1 MIVDAAGTDRT
12 AFAAGFDV
20 CVVGA
25 GPAGITL
32 ARRLAAAGASI
43 ALMEAGGLEIS
54 AELQDVYSGTN
65 VGLEYFELDVAR
77 LRYFGGTSNHW
88 AGMCRGLDPYD
99 FEPHAWHALSGWP
112 IAKSDLD
119 PYRAETRDILELS
132 YPVSKRKAEA
142 TQVSNPEVE
151 RLDPLDFPD
160 EAFAQA
166 TRQLRHISFRY
177 SPPVRFGEKYRA
189 EIEASPRV
197 LLGLN
202 ANLVDLRLGADGAVT
217 EAVFRSYDPADPG
230 FAVKARFYAL
240 CAGGIENPRLLL
252 AFRSQR
258 PAGVGNA
265 NGLVGCFFC
274 EHPTLVVADVLY
286 ERTLDAGLEFYAP
299 TPAFLAEQRI
309 LNINLLLHSDPAP
322 PPLGLAK
329 AAMRSIACSTDF
341 LAQLAERVR
350 GRPPNCE
357 GDGLG
362 TWLAGGRP
370 APQQGR
376 IEVSSEQALDRSSRV
391 RLGLERDVFGLPRV
405 ELDWRLGELDFHT
418 IRTGTEA
425 LAMHI
430 AEQGIGR
437 ARIRDWLL
445 AQRVPGIA
453 DNDGSV
459 GGWHHMCTTRMA
471 DDPRY
476 GVVDRDCRVHE
487 VGNLY
492 LGGSSVFST
501 AGHANPTYTIVE
513 LALRLGDHLTAR
525 LAA

>member
-1 MIVDAAGTDRT
+1 
-12 AFAAGFDV
+12 
-20 CVVGA
+20 
-25 GPAGITL
+25 
-32 ARRLAAAGASI
+32 
-43 ALMEAGGLEIS
+43 
-54 AELQDVYSGTN
+54 
-65 VGLEYFELDVAR
+65 
-77 LRYFGGTSNHW
+77 
-88 AGMCRGLDPYD
+88 MCRSLDPYD

-166 TRQLRHISFRY
+166 AGQLRHISFRY

-258 PAGVGNA
+258 PAGIGNA
-265 NGLVGCFFC
+265 NGLVGRFFC

-286 ERTLDAGLEFYAP
+286 ERTSM
-299 TPAFLAEQRI
+299 PAWSSMPRPRRSWPSSGSS
-309 LNINLLLHSDPAP
+309 NINLLLHSDPAP

-329 AAMRSIACSTDF
+329 ATMRSIACSTDF

-350 GRPPNCE
+350 GRPPDCE

-370 APQQGR
+370 APQAGP
-376 IEVSSEQALDRSSRV
+376 DRDRERAGARPSSRV
-391 RLGLERDVFGLPRV
+391 RLGLERDVFGMPRV
-405 ELDWRLGELDFHT
+405 ELDWRLGELDVHT
-418 IRTGTEA
+418 IRTGDRGA
-425 LAMHI
+425 RYAHR
-430 AEQGIGR
+430 R
-437 ARIRDWLL
+437 ARDR
-445 AQRVPGIA
+445 PGSHP
-453 DNDGSV
+453 G
-459 GGWHHMCTTRMA
+459 
-471 DDPRY
+471 
-476 GVVDRDCRVHE
+476 
-487 VGNLY
+487 
-492 LGGSSVFST
+492 
-501 AGHANPTYTIVE
+501 
-513 LALRLGDHLTAR
+513 
-525 LAA
+525 LAAGAAGPRHSRQ